1 MSLSRD
7 MIPSSANIPRKTMSG
22 SANFGNGGETEHP
35 LTLQDLALNYLCE
48 NIDEICVTKPVII
61 TPKRRRVN
69 SGSNH
74 SYISEIDLNDKLHLV
89 SNPSTYSTEAN
100 VDNLMNSSEKGIHIH
115 KKVYINEQFGP
126 FSTIAV

>member
-1 MSLSRD
+1 M
-7 MIPSSANIPRKTMSG
+7 PG
-22 SANFGNGGETEHP
+22 SVNFGNGGETEHP
-35 LTLQDLALNYLCE
+35 LTLQDIVLNYLCE

-89 SNPSTYSTEAN
+89 SNPTTYSTNNEAN
-100 VDNLMNSSEKGIHIH
+100 VDNLMNSTETGKNS
-115 KKVYINEQFGP
+115 
-126 FSTIAV
+126 SD